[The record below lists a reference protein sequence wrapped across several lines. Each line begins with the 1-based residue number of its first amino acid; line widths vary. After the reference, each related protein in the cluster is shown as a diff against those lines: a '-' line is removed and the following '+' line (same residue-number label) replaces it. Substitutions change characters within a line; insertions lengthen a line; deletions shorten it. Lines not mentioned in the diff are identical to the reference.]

1 MELLLADWL
10 GTPAWFW
17 LSFLALVIALTA
29 FDLGVLHKEDRELG
43 IAESLKL
50 SAFYIGIAMLFGAWL
65 WYARGPEPGMQYY
78 TGFFIEKALSIDNV
92 FVISMIFT
100 YFAIPAKYQ
109 YRALLWGVLAV
120 IVLRGLMI
128 AGGAALLNHAY
139 WVLYLFAAFLIFTGI
154 RMFFAGDQPMD
165 VANNRAVKF
174 ISSHMRI
181 TPELH
186 GQHFFVKTKDAVTG
200 KVVTA
205 GTPLFLR
212 SEENTSDL
220 QSLMRIS
227 YAVFCL
233 KKKKNENTN
242 ARENC
247 R

>member
-1 MELLLADWL
+1 
-10 GTPAWFW
+10 
-17 LSFLALVIALTA
+17 
-29 FDLGVLHKEDRELG
+29 
-43 IAESLKL
+43 
-50 SAFYIGIAMLFGAWL
+50 
-65 WYARGPEPGMQYY
+65 
-78 TGFFIEKALSIDNV
+78 
-92 FVISMIFT
+92 
-100 YFAIPAKYQ
+100 
-109 YRALLWGVLAV
+109 
-120 IVLRGLMI
+120 MI

-205 GTPLFLR
+205 R
-212 SEENTSDL
+212 SEEHTSEL

-233 KKKKNENTN
+233 KKKKLQQLISKTVV
-242 ARENC
+242 
-247 R
+247 